1 MSTDGETN
9 GPIEGTVLENMLEA
23 GRDVRNH
30 MLFEVSTEA
39 ANRGMEVLLPRV
51 PLRWLTVSRAV
62 GGIYSVIKSKAPV
75 TTAEYGDRYTLIGPL
90 NRASVCFFHAYGII
104 C

>member
-1 MSTDGETN
+1 MAAN
-9 GPIEGTVLENMLEA
+9 GTLSERVLESA
-23 GRDVRNH
+23 ASSGRDIRNH

-39 ANRGMEVLLPRV
+39 ANRGKQPGNLSMIPA
-51 PLRWLTVSRAV
+51 WLILHLV

-90 NRASVCFFHAYGII
+90 NRASVRQTLFLLKQADNY
-104 C
+104 